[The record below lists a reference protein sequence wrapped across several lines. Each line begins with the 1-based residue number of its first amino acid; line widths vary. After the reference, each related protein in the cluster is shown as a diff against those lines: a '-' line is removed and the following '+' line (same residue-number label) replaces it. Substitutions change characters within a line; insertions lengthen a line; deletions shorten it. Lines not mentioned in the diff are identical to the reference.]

1 MRKKSRNIL
10 HGNLKYIVPFWDL
23 AGILLL
29 IYPVCCETPFKKML
43 AVRMYSKNGFV
54 YNTLSGKQ
62 SWEVINTV
70 LLSWTFIQP
79 RKYSIVACQQSWRHT
94 WKRATKSFL
103 KELMLFCSNRSSL
116 VNTQAAW
123 TTLRSCLGSMD
134 NPGRVGDIV
143 TGRSVGS

>member
-1 MRKKSRNIL
+1 MRFMFECCQRINVKPLEIPFKGAKSPVQVDAKRSGDIL
-10 HGNLKYIVPFWDL
+10 NNNLIYIVPFWDL

-70 LLSWTFIQP
+70 LLS
-79 RKYSIVACQQSWRHT
+79 
-94 WKRATKSFL
+94 
-103 KELMLFCSNRSSL
+103 
-116 VNTQAAW
+116 
-123 TTLRSCLGSMD
+123 
-134 NPGRVGDIV
+134 
-143 TGRSVGS
+143 